1 MKQFSHSF
9 DVVVIGTGPIG
20 LSSALGLAQFNLSV
34 AVIPANS
41 TPEISPLCHY
51 SLSDATQRM
60 LERLGVWPKLN
71 RSQINAFQ
79 AMHIWDRSGSG
90 NMRFHHEQMGQHQ
103 IGHVLD
109 GVMLRQALYEA
120 ASEDAMI
127 TLIEA
132 GANNI
137 GFGEREAWLTL
148 DDLSHLSARLVV
160 AADGSESWVR
170 NQCRIP
176 MSFWDQE
183 RMTLLATVRTE
194 VPHGNCARQAFLE
207 DGPLAFLPL
216 NDPHLCSV
224 SWTLSHQE
232 ALELQLADAQVFN
245 QKLFLAFD
253 GRLGL
258 CELASERDLVPLRV
272 RHARHFARHRL
283 ALIGEAAHTVH
294 PLMGQGI
301 NIGLMDSAALTQEV
315 GRIASAHK
323 DIGLLPL
330 LREYERWRKADAAKM
345 VGVMEVFNQFYHGSN
360 PLKKVA
366 RDVGMNL
373 IENLPNMKE
382 QFLLHAM
389 GNPGELPELCQNFPK
404 R

>member
-1 MKQFSHSF
+1 MKQFAHSF
-9 DVVVIGTGPIG
+9 DVVVIGDGPIG

-34 AVIPANS
+34 AVIKANS
-41 TPEISPLCHY
+41 VPLISPLCHY

-60 LERLGVWPKLN
+60 LARLGVWPRL
-71 RSQINAFQ
+71 RTDQINPFHS
-79 AMHIWDRSGSG
+79 MHIWDHSGAG
-90 NMRFHHEQMGQHQ
+90 NMRFHHEQMGQQQ

-109 GVMLRQALYEA
+109 ALMLREALHEA
-120 ASEDAMI
+120 VLASEMI
-127 TLIEA
+127 TLIE
-132 GANNI
+132 GCANNI

-183 RMTLLATVRTE
+183 RMTLMATVRTE
-194 VPHGNCARQAFLE
+194 IPHGNCARQAFLE
-207 DGPLAFLPL
+207 HGPLAFLPL
-216 NDPHLCSV
+216 SDPNLCAV
-224 SWTLSHQE
+224 SWTLTHQE
-232 ALELQLADAQVFN
+232 ALQLQLADTNVFN
-245 QKLFLAFD
+245 QKLMLAFD

-258 CELASERDLVPLRV
+258 CELESMRDLVPLKMRY
-272 RHARHFARHRL
+272 ARHFARHRL
-283 ALIGEAAHTVH
+283 VLIGEAAHTVH
-294 PLMGQGI
+294 PLIGQGI

-315 GRIASAHK
+315 GRITAMSK

-360 PLKKVA
+360 PLKKIA
-366 RDVGMNL
+366 RDVGMNFMG
-373 IENLPNMKE
+373 NVPHMKE
-382 QFLLHAM
+382 KFLLHAM
-389 GNPGELPELCQNFPK
+389 GNPGDLPDLCQIFSK
-404 R
+404 